1 MNQQAQ
7 SQATP
12 RPLDGITVVSLE
24 HAIAAPFCTR
34 QLADLGARV
43 IKVERPGSGDFAR
56 GYDERVNGLASHFV
70 WTNRSKESLT
80 LDLKQ
85 DDAAAVLQRLLESAD
100 VLVQNLAP
108 GAAARMGLSFEAL
121 HERFPRLIVCD
132 ISGYGE
138 GGPYEQKKAYDLL
151 IQSEGGF
158 LSVTG
163 GPGEEDMAKAGC
175 SIADIAAGMYAYTGV
190 LSALMLRDKTGVGSR
205 VDVSMLESLVEWMGY
220 PMYYAY
226 EGATPPPRA
235 GAAHSTIYPYGP
247 FPAGDGGTVMLGLQ
261 NEREWAAFCDKVLEQ
276 PELATDERFSAN
288 FKRSANRAELR
299 AIILDVFAKM
309 SAEQVIARLELA
321 QIANAHV
328 NDMAGV
334 WAHPQ
339 LQARQRWTQV
349 DSPAGPLPALLPPG
363 RNAAFAPR
371 MDAVPALGA
380 HTDSL
385 LGELGYAAED
395 IQRLHDQGAV

>member
-1 MNQQAQ
+1 MNIAANQ
-7 SQATP
+7 

-43 IKVERPGSGDFAR
+43 IKVERPGVGDFAR
-56 GYDERVNGLASHFV
+56 GYDERVDGLASHFV

-85 DDAAAVLQRLLESAD
+85 DDARTVLDGLLAKAD

-108 GAAARMGLSFEAL
+108 GAAARMGLSFETL
-121 HERFPRLIVCD
+121 HAQYPKLIVCD

-138 GGPYEQKKAYDLL
+138 GGPYEKKKAYDLL

-163 GPGEEDMAKAGC
+163 GPGEEEMAKAGC
-175 SIADIAAGMYAYTGV
+175 SIADIAAGMYAYSGI
-190 LSALMLRDKTGVGSR
+190 LSALLLRGRTGEGSH
-205 VDVSMLESLVEWMGY
+205 VDVSMLEGLVEWMGY

-226 EGATPPPRA
+226 NGAPQPPRA
-235 GAAHSTIYPYGP
+235 GASHSTIYPYGP
-247 FPAGDGGTVMLGLQ
+247 FQAGDGGTIMLGLQ
-261 NEREWAAFCDKVLEQ
+261 NEREWQLFCEKVLLQ
-276 PELATDERFSAN
+276 PELASDPRFSAN
-288 FKRSANRAELR
+288 FKRSENRETLKGL
-299 AIILDVFAKM
+299 ILETFSALT
-309 SAEQVIARLELA
+309 AEQVIERLDDA

-339 LQARQRWTQV
+339 LKARQRWTEV
-349 DSPAGPLPALLPPG
+349 GSPAGPLPALLPPG
-363 RNAAFAPR
+363 RNTAFTPR
-371 MDAVPALGA
+371 MDPVPGLGEHSEAVLQ
-380 HTDSL
+380 
-385 LGELGYAAED
+385 ELGYGAAD
-395 IQRLHDQGAV
+395 IERLKAGGVI